1 LRSHSAPPVPRDG
14 NDRTISANLGKE
26 TAQVSGKLNTVLSE
40 DNITKVVDDV
50 LPAVPKAVLHLEGR
64 TQSRPPYKGANT
76 ELTRQG
82 GLMSSSNNAEG
93 ATVAINENTKIT
105 SASPQKQL
113 GASTPTTLSA
123 PSPASSL
130 EAILLDRKRRIQA
143 HGSTPAQG
151 TAGSTS
157 GTRILASPVARR
169 HDRTSSNALPPT
181 TCDNLVATI
190 PRPSSAPISK
200 AKRTRFKSS
209 RIEPMDLMG
218 TSVLPMEESQ
228 DGLAE
233 QNNVQDWCIG
243 E

>member
-1 LRSHSAPPVPRDG
+1 MRSHSAPPIPRDG
-14 NDRTISANLGKE
+14 NDRTISASLGKE
-26 TAQVSGKLNTVLSE
+26 ISQVSSKLDTVPSE
-40 DNITKVVDDV
+40 DNVTKVVDDV
-50 LPAVPKAVLHLEGR
+50 LPAVPKAVLHLGGR
-64 TQSRPPYKGANT
+64 TQGGPPSKGANA

-93 ATVAINENTKIT
+93 ATVATNETTKILST
-105 SASPQKQL
+105 SSVTSPQKQL
-113 GASTPTTLSA
+113 GASTPATLSA

-143 HGSTPAQG
+143 HSSTPAQG

-169 HDRTSSNALPPT
+169 YDRTSSNALPSA
-181 TCDNLVATI
+181 TCDNLVSTI

-200 AKRTRFKSS
+200 VKKTRFKSS
-209 RIEPMDLMG
+209 RLEPMDWME
-218 TSVLPMEESQ
+218 TSVLPMEESH

-233 QNNVQDWCIG
+233 HDVQD
-243 E
+243 